1 MRAVRPP
8 PCLLRI
14 GSSLQSGTAPA
25 GELRCKCKVNERFS
39 PLLEY
44 VLDDDVDRYLPFRV
58 RNPAWPDVAITWRML
73 LTHTWSL
80 NEEDD
85 ERVGRT
91 DVLGKDPRDTLADVM
106 TQHFC
111 ARSASWWPQHS
122 DGSPAPSV
130 SIAIMAI
137 RLPGFALQRVVGEPL
152 DRYVHLTASRLGVG
166 YADFAQLMSMLVNK
180 GTLSGKRAL
189 APASVRLML
198 CSRPEKARCGI
209 F

>member
-73 LTHTWSL
+73 LTHTSSL

-111 ARSASWWPQHS
+111 ARSASWWPQQFRRRKPGTERIYS
-122 DGSPAPSV
+122 DDGYSLAGFRAATRRRGAAR
-130 SIAIMAI
+130 SIRSFNGVTVRR
-137 RLPGFALQRVVGEPL
+137 RLR
-152 DRYVHLTASRLGVG
+152 
-166 YADFAQLMSMLVNK
+166 
-180 GTLSGKRAL
+180 
-189 APASVRLML
+189 
-198 CSRPEKARCGI
+198 
-209 F
+209 